1 MILIVSNYSNDY
13 VLLGK
18 CRMNALGE
26 LVKQLSGQDYMVKSY
41 SEADLKFL
49 DEYPEISGII
59 LGGSNTVW
67 DNMFMDVYDK
77 EFEIVREASIPILGI
92 CGGHQLMAIAYGCG
106 VRRVDFGFE
115 EHVFTEVDI
124 VKDTALTQGLDGR
137 VYAFESHKCGVYKIT
152 EEIEGIMSSV
162 KTPYQ
167 GIKVKGENKFG
178 VQFHPELD
186 HTASESKYKADPA
199 IEVSGNKLLI
209 NFLNLCE

>member
-1 MILIVSNYSNDY
+1 MILIVSNYSDDY

-18 CRMNALGE
+18 CKMNALGE
-26 LVKQLSGQDYMVKSY
+26 LVKQLSGKDFMVKSY
-41 SEADLKFL
+41 SEADMKVLG
-49 DEYPEISGII
+49 EHPEITGII

-67 DNMFMDVYDK
+67 DSMFMDVYDK
-77 EFEIVREASIPILGI
+77 EFEIVREANIPILGI

-124 VKDTALTQGLDGR
+124 VKDTVLTQGFDGS
-137 VYAFESHKCGVYKIT
+137 VYAFESHKCGVYRIT
-152 EEIEGIMSSV
+152 EEIKGIMSSV

-167 GIKVKGENKFG
+167 GIKVKGESKFG

-186 HTASESKYKADPA
+186 HRASDLKYKADPA
-199 IEVSGNKLLI
+199 IEPNGNKLLS